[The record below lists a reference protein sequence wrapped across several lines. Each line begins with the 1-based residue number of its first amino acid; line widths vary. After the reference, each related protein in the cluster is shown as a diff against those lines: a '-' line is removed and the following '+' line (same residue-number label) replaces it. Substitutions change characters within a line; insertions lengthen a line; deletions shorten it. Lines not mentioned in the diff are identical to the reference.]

1 MHETIRM
8 PHHQVGF
15 FTGWQPA
22 AQSLAKGKKE
32 RNSGGSINYTVR
44 EQVKVNHTGAELQ
57 C

>member
-1 MHETIRM
+1 M

-44 EQVKVNHTGAELQ
+44 EQVKVNHTLKKR
-57 C
+57 CNLR